1 MWASGYRQTLTDL
14 DILMDMVDREMEGA
28 DSLSGFSLTHSIAG
42 GSGSGMGSCLLEKL

>member
-1 MWASGYRQTLTDL
+1 
-14 DILMDMVDREMEGA
+14 MDMVDREMEGA